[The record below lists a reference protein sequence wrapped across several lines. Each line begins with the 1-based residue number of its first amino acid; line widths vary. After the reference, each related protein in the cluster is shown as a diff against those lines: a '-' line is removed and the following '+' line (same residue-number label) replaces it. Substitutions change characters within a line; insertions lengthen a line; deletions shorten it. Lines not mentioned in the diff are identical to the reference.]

1 MKLFLMYL
9 ILCSNRFRVH
19 LCNTDIISDH
29 NSGSVFLLFS
39 RAITST
45 VDKTTN
51 NRLHDLVLDK
61 FGMTPYINTY
71 PDFLA
76 GALVMSFALLVAAGL
91 DRSKTLQRWI
101 NCLTCSAL
109 VVVLLIGAWD
119 SNLEI
124 YKKQAFLFN
133 GSHGVIF
140 LIYSFR
146 VS

>member
-1 MKLFLMYL
+1 MPENNFSFDVLYILFNIDTIINYNLRFLFL
-9 ILCSNRFRVH
+9 F
-19 LCNTDIISDH
+19 
-29 NSGSVFLLFS
+29 FS

-119 SNLEI
+119 SNLEM

-140 LIYSFR
+140 
-146 VS
+146 

>member
-1 MKLFLMYL
+1 M
-9 ILCSNRFRVH
+9 
-19 LCNTDIISDH
+19 
-29 NSGSVFLLFS
+29 
-39 RAITST
+39 
-45 VDKTTN
+45 
-51 NRLHDLVLDK
+51 HDLVLDK

-109 VVVLLIGAWD
+109 IVVLLIGAWD
-119 SNLEI
+119 ANIET

-133 GSHGVIF
+133 GSHGVMLNI
-140 LIYSFR
+140 
-146 VS
+146 

>member
-1 MKLFLMYL
+1 
-9 ILCSNRFRVH
+9 
-19 LCNTDIISDH
+19 
-29 NSGSVFLLFS
+29 
-39 RAITST
+39 
-45 VDKTTN
+45 
-51 NRLHDLVLDK
+51 
-61 FGMTPYINTY
+61 MTPYINTY

-119 SNLEI
+119 ANIET

-133 GSHGVIF
+133 GSHGVFTCIGYISEHSQQFVIF
-140 LIYSFR
+140 IKVASYFYHLIH
-146 VS
+146 

>member
-1 MKLFLMYL
+1 MIKVLNIDVIINNNLKCASLF
-9 ILCSNRFRVH
+9 
-19 LCNTDIISDH
+19 
-29 NSGSVFLLFS
+29 FS

-119 SNLEI
+119 SNLET

-140 LIYSFR
+140 WYTDFEYR
-146 VS
+146 KTNNE

>member
-1 MKLFLMYL
+1 M
-9 ILCSNRFRVH
+9 S
-19 LCNTDIISDH
+19 
-29 NSGSVFLLFS
+29 S

-45 VDKTTN
+45 VDKSTN

-109 VVVLLIGAWD
+109 IIVLLIGVWD
-119 SNLEI
+119 AKSDS
-124 YKKQAFLFN
+124 YKNQEFLFQ
-133 GSHGVIF
+133 GSHGVNTLLNIIGLSKF
-140 LIYSFR
+140 VKERMLNLFFWCNK
-146 VS
+146 

>member
-1 MKLFLMYL
+1 MNHIKQLKRAHAQNIDVIINNNLKCAFLF
-9 ILCSNRFRVH
+9 
-19 LCNTDIISDH
+19 
-29 NSGSVFLLFS
+29 FS

-119 SNLEI
+119 SNLET

-140 LIYSFR
+140 
-146 VS
+146 